1 MEESAALTE
10 AKASSQPEWAQLT
23 RLRSSHIGSRR
34 TSSQQTAADETVGR
48 TRLVEVG
55 AVGNRENLRMRPG
68 IKKIQCSEPLRG
80 PESRIKKITR

>member
-23 RLRSSHIGSRR
+23 VTRLIGSRGGR
-34 TSSQQTAADETVGR
+34 AQQTAADETVGR
-48 TRLVEVG
+48 TGTGRSGHRVG
-55 AVGNRENLRMRPG
+55 AEGKFADAARNQENPVQRAAA
-68 IKKIQCSEPLRG
+68 RG